1 MLSSNKNSFLQSLV
15 LLILTGKLIKIT
27 PCPFLPFVQWT
38 WLYEHYKKHSLACV
52 LHRLQRQQTC
62 PTCTLDV
69 ISGAPAAWPKPPQP
83 TKVYEDCLSLLSG
96 CIQQADCSLT
106 KEVWS
111 NAGPAS
117 TRAPQ
122 SPLPGQNQA
131 AGQLR
136 AQCLP
141 QGCKTTGVAFPHAD
155 NLVHTSLLK
164 QTFTPALWIFWCG
177 Y

>member
-15 LLILTGKLIKIT
+15 LLIITGKLIKIRYT
-27 PCPFLPFVQWT
+27 LSLFTVCPVNLIMWALQ
-38 WLYEHYKKHSLACV
+38 KHSLSCV

-62 PTCTLDV
+62 PTCNLDV
-69 ISGAPAAWPKPPQP
+69 ISGALAAWPKPPQP
-83 TKVYEDCLSLLSG
+83 TKVYEDSLSLISG
-96 CIQQADCSLT
+96 CIQQADCSLK

-111 NAGPAS
+111 NASPVS

-122 SPLPGQNQA
+122 SPLTGQNQA

-141 QGCKTTGVAFPHAD
+141 QGCKTIGVAFPHAD
-155 NLVHTSLLK
+155 NLVQTS
-164 QTFTPALWIFWCG
+164 
-177 Y
+177 